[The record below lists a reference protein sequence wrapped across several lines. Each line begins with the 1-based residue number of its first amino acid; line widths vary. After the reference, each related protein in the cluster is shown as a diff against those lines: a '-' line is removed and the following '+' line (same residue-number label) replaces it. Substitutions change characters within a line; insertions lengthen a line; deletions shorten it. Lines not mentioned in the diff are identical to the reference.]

1 MSGTLD
7 ESCSADDMTPP
18 TEPLASPADRRI
30 VELLESC
37 RPYLK
42 QLAEQLIQGDLRR
55 RMDPSDVVQDTLLRG
70 IERLG
75 EFQGES
81 PTAQVA
87 WLREILR
94 NLMTDLVRHHRA
106 AKRDVAR
113 DVELQGGQAG
123 ADRSPSSAVR
133 RREEVDRI
141 LDGMRQLAPEQREVI
156 ELRSQGLSFSEIAE
170 RTGKSANA
178 LRMLWG
184 RAVARLTELV
194 RHDDST
200 S

>member
-1 MSGTLD
+1 MSGALD
-7 ESCSADDMTPP
+7 NGCSADDMTPP
-18 TEPLASPADRRI
+18 TEPLASPADRRF
-30 VELLESC
+30 VELLEAC

-42 QLAEQLIQGDLRR
+42 QLAQQLIQGDLRR
-55 RMDPSDVVQDTLLRG
+55 RMDPSDVVQETLLRG

-81 PTAQVA
+81 PAAQVA
-87 WLREILR
+87 WLKEILR

-106 AKRDVAR
+106 AKRDVGR
-113 DVELQGGQAG
+113 EGEQPGERAG

-133 RREEVDRI
+133 RREDVDRI

-156 ELRSQGLSFSEIAE
+156 QLRAEGMTFPEIGE
-170 RTGKSANA
+170 RTGKSADA